1 MAVSD
6 DKARLILGLRQAG
19 IMDMS
24 LLQVMEAVPHEMF
37 VPPEH
42 AAAAYGA
49 EPLSI
54 GHGQHMLDPLTV
66 ARMTAALR
74 LHDRAKVLEI
84 GSGSGYHTAVIAHL
98 CRRVYTVER
107 QRDLY
112 DNLHGRFQRLQI
124 GNVITML
131 GDGSFGWPQQA
142 PFDAIIVS
150 AASDKVPP
158 PLLEQVIEGGT
169 IVMPI
174 GPGEGVLP
182 IVAMR
187 RTNGRFPFTEV
198 GRAYFTSLESGI
210 GRSPLPS

>member
-1 MAVSD
+1 MALPD

-19 IMDMS
+19 IMDLG
-24 LLQVMEAVPHEMF
+24 LLQVMEAVPREPF
-37 VPPEH
+37 VPPDH

-49 EPLSI
+49 EPLPI

-98 CRRVYTVER
+98 CRRIYTVER
-107 QRDLY
+107 HRHLY
-112 DNLHGRFQRLQI
+112 ENLPGRFERLGL
-124 GNVITML
+124 GNIITML
-131 GDGSFGWPQQA
+131 GDGTFGWPQQA
-142 PFDAIIVS
+142 PFDAIVVS
-150 AASDKVPP
+150 AAADRVPP
-158 PLLEQVIEGGT
+158 PLLDQVIEGGT

-187 RTNGRFPFTEV
+187 RTDGRFPFTEI
-198 GRAYFTSLESGI
+198 GRAYFTTLESGI
-210 GRSPLPS
+210 GRGPVAT